1 MVNNPN
7 ITVSKWN
14 DSTSYLI
21 TPQTITLI
29 IHTENVSPAT
39 QVKMNGY
46 LWKVSVSSHKNS
58 HMKSPQKQALLKK
71 NSV

>member
-1 MVNNPN
+1 MIKNTKPKNIYVLNSSEFTFSKLLKYMVNNPN

-46 LWKVSVSSHKNS
+46 L
-58 HMKSPQKQALLKK
+58 
-71 NSV
+71 